1 MNADMLIEKYQL
13 NQSESQVLYFM
24 ENHKEELKNLGI
36 REVAKQSFVSPA
48 TIINM
53 SKKIGF
59 SGYSELLFSYLSST
73 NPTVETD
80 LVTTLER
87 QQFVQLF
94 HQYQDKRI
102 MVLGSGFS
110 QNIANYFSEYLN
122 IHGFRATA
130 NSHLELLR
138 ENDKNE
144 TLIIVI
150 SNSGDTVRLAELI
163 TTATEHHID
172 TIAFV
177 GEKNS
182 KIGQS
187 ASLVIS
193 TQTYTPQ
200 VFNKFYP
207 NLFFGTALNQFEIL
221 MGDTLKSLFL

>member
-1 MNADMLIEKYQL
+1 MNVDMLIEKYQL
-13 NQSESQVLYFM
+13 NQSEAQVLYFM
-24 ENHKEELKNLGI
+24 EDHKEELKHLGI

-59 SGYSELLFSYLSST
+59 SGYSELLFSYLNST
-73 NPTVETD
+73 SPTVETD
-80 LVTTLER
+80 LVTSTER

-94 HQYQDKRI
+94 QQYQHKRI

-110 QNIANYFSEYLN
+110 QNLANYFSEYLN
-122 IHGFRATA
+122 LHGFRATA

-138 ENDKNE
+138 ENDE
-144 TLIIVI
+144 QDTLIIVI
-150 SNSGDTVRLAELI
+150 SNSGDTIRLTELI

-172 TIAFV
+172 IIAFV
-177 GEKNS
+177 GERNS
-182 KIGQS
+182 KIGCS
-187 ASLVIS
+187 ANLVIS

-200 VFNKFYP
+200 VFHKFYP

-221 MGDTLKSLFL
+221 MNDTLKFLSH